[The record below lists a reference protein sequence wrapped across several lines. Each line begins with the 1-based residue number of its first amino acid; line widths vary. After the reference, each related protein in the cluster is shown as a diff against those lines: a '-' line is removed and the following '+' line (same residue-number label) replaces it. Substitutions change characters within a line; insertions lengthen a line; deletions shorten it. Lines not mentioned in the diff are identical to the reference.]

1 MKTASVKVVQI
12 VLFFFFSQQ
21 AGWHLTFEKKKKK
34 REEDTHVHLVLVGQ
48 TFKNFVRKN
57 T

>member
-21 AGWHLTFEKKKKK
+21 AGWHLTFEKKKK